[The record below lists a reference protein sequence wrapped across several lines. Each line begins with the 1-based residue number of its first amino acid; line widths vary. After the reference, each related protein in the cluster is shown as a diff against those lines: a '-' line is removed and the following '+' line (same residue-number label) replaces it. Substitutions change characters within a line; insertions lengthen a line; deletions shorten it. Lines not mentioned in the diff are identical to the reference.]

1 MAMEVNGKYVDDS
14 SSSSSV
20 SSDSDDLSSSSSGSS
35 SSSSSSSSSRGT
47 MRATAGGRTVAVAL
61 SDSDA
66 DSDLEEPKALR
77 KKRKAGA
84 SPVKKKPAASAAKK
98 KTNAKPVAPPPPPP
112 PPPLSPPPPSAD
124 MVSNGSSSS
133 SSDSYSSDSSGD
145 DFSDMDAQK
154 TLATLKKATKQL
166 AVAQG
171 KQVAAPAKKRKTSA
185 KKSSI
190 PVNPESLK
198 VTLKLPPGFI
208 AKNAENAAKLARPTA
223 MDRGQLKVQV
233 TNSSQAPKRQRTPAG
248 TARSKST
255 TGGSKAPSS
264 AGRSTTKKPAAGG
277 SKKTA
282 AAKKISAATTPD
294 PSSIPPASAPPVQAI
309 LSKLIPT
316 GPTVPKGEIRG
327 AKELAFFDLDLSA
340 SFPEEVHEKD
350 IPVDFNDQFA
360 PESEALRNLDL
371 FFFCD
376 ENGYAA
382 EEGLFYTGNFI
393 NIRCVC
399 FTEIRLV

>member
-1 MAMEVNGKYVDDS
+1 
-14 SSSSSV
+14 
-20 SSDSDDLSSSSSGSS
+20 
-35 SSSSSSSSSRGT
+35 
-47 MRATAGGRTVAVAL
+47 MRTTAGGRTVAVAL

-84 SPVKKKPAASAAKK
+84 SPVKKKPTAAAAKK
-98 KTNAKPVAPPPPPP
+98 STAKPVAPPPPPP

-124 MVSNGSSSS
+124 MISNGSSSS

-145 DFSDMDAQK
+145 DFSDMDAPK
-154 TLATLKKATKQL
+154 ALATLKKATQQL
-166 AVAQG
+166 TVAKG
-171 KQVAAPAKKRKTSA
+171 KQAAAPAKKRKTSA
-185 KKSSI
+185 KKSAV

-208 AKNAENAAKLARPTA
+208 AKNAENAAKLAKPTS

-248 TARSKST
+248 NARGKLTA
-255 TGGSKAPSS
+255 GGAKAPSS
-264 AGRSTTKKPAAGG
+264 SAGRTTTKKTATSG
-277 SKKTA
+277 SKNA
-282 AAKKISAATTPD
+282 ATAKKISVAKTPN
-294 PSSIPPASAPPVQAI
+294 PAPIPASAPSVQAI

-316 GPTVPKGEIRG
+316 GPTVPKGEMRG

-340 SFPEEVHEKD
+340 KFPEEVHEKD
-350 IPVDFNDQFA
+350 IPADFNDQFA

-382 EEGLFYTGNFI
+382 GGGLLSTGNFI
-393 NIRCVC
+393 NIHCLC
-399 FTEIRLV
+399 YTEIQSV